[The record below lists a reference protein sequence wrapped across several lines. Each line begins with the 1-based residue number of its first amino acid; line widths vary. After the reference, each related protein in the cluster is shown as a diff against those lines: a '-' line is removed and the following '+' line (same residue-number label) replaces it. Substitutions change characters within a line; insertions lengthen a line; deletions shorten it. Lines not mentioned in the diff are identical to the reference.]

1 MQAERPGLPDD
12 AAAAPPRGGDRLLVG
27 LAAILLAAAA
37 FWLWAGN
44 GAQVFLDI
52 LTAGLALCF

>member
-1 MQAERPGLPDD
+1 MERHDLADD
-12 AAAAPPRGGDRLLVG
+12 AAAAPLPRAGDRLLVV

-44 GAQVFLDI
+44 GVQVFLD
-52 LTAGLALCF
+52 LVSAGLALCF